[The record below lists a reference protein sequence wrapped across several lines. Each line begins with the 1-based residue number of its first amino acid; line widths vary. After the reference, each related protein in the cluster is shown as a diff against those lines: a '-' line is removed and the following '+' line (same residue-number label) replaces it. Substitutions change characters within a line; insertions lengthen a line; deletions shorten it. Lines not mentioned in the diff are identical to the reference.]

1 MEVVIRQGL
10 FYVFFIPP
18 TWSNMGNSLEME
30 KYMLNQS
37 NHGGGWTKRE
47 KKTWSHLVW
56 EGLRSTKIQRK
67 HKGNDLNTKKLEFSF
82 KCFCSTKCITSQ
94 EAEIKF

>member
-1 MEVVIRQGL
+1 MLTRLKSLGKYSCGPVRMEVVIRQGL

-47 KKTWSHLVW
+47 KKNLESSGVGRLEKHKDSKET
-56 EGLRSTKIQRK
+56 QRK
-67 HKGNDLNTKKLEFSF
+67 
-82 KCFCSTKCITSQ
+82 
-94 EAEIKF
+94 